1 MEHSAN
7 WPTSEQIAA
16 LRRISIGLAKIHDA
30 NKAIN
35 KLILEHDLE
44 AQFGIVRLSSHPQ
57 GITLGSIAEASRIY
71 EGAFVL
77 EMEREAA

>member
-1 MEHSAN
+1 MTHSEN

-16 LRRISIGLAKIHDA
+16 MRRISIGLAKIHDA

-35 KLILEHDLE
+35 ELIRQHDLE

-57 GITLGSIAEASRIY
+57 GITLSSIAEATRLY

-77 EMEREAA
+77 EMERKAA